1 MEEIE
6 EPRRSAVAIATQIV
20 QGEIAPYDGGETLV
34 RMQRELEGL
43 SEGLFP
49 FIGPVSECERLPE
62 HRAEYER
69 QIVVLA
75 DRFRA
80 RFGT

>member
-6 EPRRSAVAIATQIV
+6 EPRRSA
-20 QGEIAPYDGGETLV
+20 GG
-34 RMQRELEGL
+34 MQRELEGL